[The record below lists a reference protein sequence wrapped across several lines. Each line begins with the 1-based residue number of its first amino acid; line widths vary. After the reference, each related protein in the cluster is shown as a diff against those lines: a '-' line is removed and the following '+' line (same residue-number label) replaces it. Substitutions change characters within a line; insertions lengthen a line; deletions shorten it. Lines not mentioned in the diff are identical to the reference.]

1 MTALSSFLLT
11 AYKKEKT
18 PESVVDAY
26 NAYES
31 VLMGQI
37 ESAHTINDYAT
48 LEKLIDE
55 FHAIRSD
62 YGAFIKGIPVLEH
75 KRQLEDEFLKQED
88 ARRKEKEQKEKEQ
101 TAARKAQEEREQAEA
116 AEKQRQEQERLRLER
131 EAVQKLAEENE
142 RRRLAEE
149 ARQKALAEETRRKN
163 EEAARQQHARDAEI
177 KRITEQQELA
187 GLRLSVHK
195 MAREKAADLAEIN
208 DLRRRLID
216 TQENLRNMAC
226 ENAALRNNS
235 SKMEK
240 ILARHMVAPD
250 PKPENIVTIQSS
262 LLPGFS
268 LINVFNFESLQMIS
282 VVMKDQTQDVT
293 SVTVH
298 PFRSVPATQLRQ
310 AFNLH
315 RKNGGQM
322 PETEL
327 YTEQPTGPVSETPI
341 AVRKVTLIDDPAWSG
356 ATKNTVPGA
365 PLL

>member
-1 MTALSSFLLT
+1 VTALSSFLLT
-11 AYKKEKT
+11 AYKKQKT

-37 ESAHTINDYAT
+37 ESAHTLNDYAT

-62 YGAFIKGIPVLEH
+62 YGAFIKDIPVLEH
-75 KRQLEDEFLKQED
+75 KRQLEDEFLKQEE

-101 TAARKAQEEREQAEA
+101 AAARKAQEEKQRAEA

-131 EAVQKLAEENE
+131 EAAQKLAAENE
-142 RRRLAEE
+142 KRRLAEE
-149 ARQKALAEETRRKN
+149 ARQKELAEETRRKN

-187 GLRLSVHK
+187 KLRVSVHK
-195 MAREKAADLAEIN
+195 MASEREADLAAIN
-208 DLRRRLID
+208 DLKQRLLD

-226 ENAALRNNS
+226 ENAALRDNYR
-235 SKMEK
+235 KMEK

-250 PKPENIVTIQSS
+250 PRPENIVTIQSS

-282 VVMKDQTQDVT
+282 VVMKDLTQDVT

-327 YTEQPTGPVSETPI
+327 YTEQPSAPTSEMPI
-341 AVRKVTLIDDPAWSG
+341 AVKRVNLIDDPAWNMAAKNSASG
-356 ATKNTVPGA
+356 T